1 MDTLKKIIAE
11 AFKYKYISESAVEW
25 IGGHPWD
32 DDLFHK
38 NAEKFGLSVEQE
50 FISVRG
56 KSLEFDYVV
65 LNTPTVFYHATPKE
79 NVEKIKKEGLLLS
92 NSAEQSRGKYV
103 VGVFLSGSSEG
114 ISRWRGDNTA
124 VLKIILPRGT
134 KVYQDRQSN
143 AVFVRENIPSKF
155 ISVN

>member
-38 NAEKFGLSVEQE
+38 NAETFGLSVEQE

-79 NVEKIKKEGLLLS
+79 NVEKIKKELPFIGVVVKKDEDMET
-92 NSAEQSRGKYV
+92 ARRGNY
-103 VGVFLSGSSEG
+103 
-114 ISRWRGDNTA
+114 
-124 VLKIILPRGT
+124 
-134 KVYQDRQSN
+134 
-143 AVFVRENIPSKF
+143 
-155 ISVN
+155 